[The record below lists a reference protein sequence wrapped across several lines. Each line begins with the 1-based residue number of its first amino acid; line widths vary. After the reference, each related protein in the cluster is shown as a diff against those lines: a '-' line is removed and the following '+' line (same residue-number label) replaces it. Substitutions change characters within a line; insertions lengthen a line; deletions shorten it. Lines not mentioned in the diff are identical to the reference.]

1 MKNKAI
7 LKDSQGKEPSFL
19 PGERV
24 FVLPLKMEATV
35 VEQKLHYDGSES
47 FWGNLVLL
55 YDDGIK
61 GTSNSWQCKK
71 ITKNEL

>member
-1 MKNKAI
+1 MSNQSK
-7 LKDSQGKEPSFL
+7 KDSEGKEPSFL

-71 ITKNEL
+71 VDKG